1 MADRR
6 YATTAEAADHLRVSE
21 RTLYRW
27 RRAGTIPSHK
37 VMGRVLF
44 DLDELDQLV
53 DAGSDLRPAARSAEE
68 YAAAAKAEARN
79 RRRRLAVA
87 S

>member
-1 MADRR
+1 MAR
-6 YATTAEAADHLRVSE
+6 YATTAESAAYLRVSE

-27 RRAGTIPSHK
+27 RSAGVVPSTRIR
-37 VMGRVLF
+37 GRVLF
-44 DLDELDQLV
+44 DLDELDAV
-53 DAGSDLRPAARSAEE
+53 VAEGADLRPAARAAEE

-79 RRRRLAVA
+79 RRRRLAAVA

>member
-1 MADRR
+1 MAR
-6 YATTAEAADHLRVSE
+6 YASTPEAAAYLKVTE

-27 RRAGTIPSHK
+27 RRAGTIPSAK
-37 VMGRVLF
+37 VRGRVLF
-44 DLDELDQLV
+44 DLDQLDALV
-53 DAGSDLRPAARSAEE
+53 AAGADGRPAARTAEE

-79 RRRRLAVA
+79 RRRRLKVA